1 MKKFLSVILA
11 LTMLCSCFMLFSCTL
26 SGDGEPKEKTTRM
39 TIELNPSVEFM
50 LDEENRVI
58 SVTALN
64 DDGAILIAG
73 EAFIGL
79 SAEEAS
85 ELFLELARQIGYLVD
100 TEALENEIKVSIS
113 GASEYASKLRENVKS
128 SIQEKLDEL
137 DIGATIKQI
146 EEIGES
152 ELRTLLEKSSSYEKS
167 ELEEM
172 NKEELYNA
180 LSLAR
185 TETALLIT
193 EDLRNAYLEAKEYEI
208 SFIEREETARVIDQI
223 STLHA
228 AMNTAYKASLNAYK
242 ASLDE
247 IEEQRYNNLI
257 APESSYQQA
266 LNALRDKKALVIEK
280 KNELAALEIDTE
292 EYEAKL
298 NELSAIEAQ
307 YNGALEALL
316 EIGKTVNDIID
327 ALLAKL
333 RELEEVLVEFENS
346 FSDDIKSV
354 LNEKAGEIELA
365 VNEAKDSF
373 FEAFENEHKSD
384 IEAMEKSLIQ
394 RKQALIEA
402 NAKAE

>member
-1 MKKFLSVILA
+1 
-11 LTMLCSCFMLFSCTL
+11 MLFSCTL
-26 SGDGEPKEKTTRM
+26 SGDDEPKEKTTRM
-39 TIELNPSVEFM
+39 TIDLNPSVQFM
-50 LDEENRVI
+50 LDEENRVV

-100 TEALENEIKVSIS
+100 SEALENEIKVSIS

-152 ELRTLLEKSSSYEKS
+152 ELRALLAKSSSYEES

-172 NKEELYNA
+172 SKEELYNA

-208 SFIEREETARVIDQI
+208 SFIEREETAKVIDQI

-242 ASLDE
+242 AALDE

-298 NELSAIEAQ
+298 NELNAIEAQ

-346 FSDDIKSV
+346 FSDDIKAE
-354 LNEKAGEIELA
+354 LEAKAGEIELA
-365 VNEAKDSF
+365 VNEAKGSF

-384 IEAMEKSLIQ
+384 IESMEKSLIQ

>member
-11 LTMLCSCFMLFSCTL
+11 LTMLCSCFMLFSCAP
-26 SGDGEPKEKTTRM
+26 SGDDEPKEKTTRM

-50 LDEENRVI
+50 LDEENRVV

-113 GASEYASKLRENVKS
+113 GASEHASKLRENVKS

-152 ELRTLLEKSSSYEKS
+152 ELRALLEKSSSYEKS

-208 SFIEREETARVIDQI
+208 SFIEREETAKVIDQI

-242 ASLDE
+242 AALDE

-266 LNALRDKKALVIEK
+266 LNTLRDKKALVIEK
-280 KNELAALEIDTE
+280 KNELASLEIDTE

-346 FSDDIKSV
+346 FSDDIKAE
-354 LNEKAGEIELA
+354 LEAKAGEIELQ

>member
-1 MKKFLSVILA
+1 MKRIISLILA
-11 LTMLCSCFMLFSCTL
+11 LALTLGALAIVSCNTPTPAE
-26 SGDGEPKEKTTRM
+26 GEYTRM
-39 TIELNPSVEFM
+39 TVDINPGVELMVD
-50 LDEENRVI
+50 DEGKVV

-100 TEALENEIKVSIS
+100 TETLENEIKVSIS

-152 ELRTLLEKSSSYEKS
+152 ELRALLAKSSSYEES

-172 NKEELYNA
+172 SKEELYNA

-208 SFIEREETARVIDQI
+208 SFIEREETAKVIDQI

-242 ASLDE
+242 AALDE

-280 KNELAALEIDTE
+280 KNELASLEIDTE

-333 RELEEVLVEFENS
+333 RELEAVLVEFENS

>member
-1 MKKFLSVILA
+1 MKKFLSIILA

-26 SGDGEPKEKTTRM
+26 SGDDEPKEKTTRM

-50 LDEENRVI
+50 LDEENRVV

-64 DDGAILIAG
+64 DDGTILIAG
-73 EAFIGL
+73 EVFVGL

-85 ELFLELARQIGYLVD
+85 ELFVELARQIGYLVD

-113 GASEYASKLRENVKS
+113 GASEYASELRENVKS

-146 EEIGES
+146 EEISES
-152 ELRTLLEKSSSYEKS
+152 ELRALLLKSSSYGQE

-172 NKEELYNA
+172 SKEELYGA

-208 SFIEREETARVIDQI
+208 SFAEREETARVIDQI

-242 ASLDE
+242 AALDE
-247 IEEQRYNNLI
+247 IEAQRYNHLI

-266 LNALRDKKALVIEK
+266 LNTLRDKKALVIEK
-280 KNELAALEIDTE
+280 KNELAASELDGA

-298 NELSAIEAQ
+298 NELNALEEQ
-307 YNGALEALL
+307 YTVAHEALL

-327 ALLAKL
+327 ALLVKL
-333 RELEEVLVEFENS
+333 RELEAVLIEFENN

-365 VNEAKDSF
+365 INEAKDSF
-373 FEAFENEHKSD
+373 FATFEEEHRND
-384 IEAMEKSLIQ
+384 IEAMENALIQ

-402 NAKAE
+402 NAKSE

>member
-11 LTMLCSCFMLFSCTL
+11 LTMLCSCFMLFSCTP
-26 SGDGEPKEKTTRM
+26 SGDDEPKEKTTRM

-50 LDEENRVI
+50 LDEENRVV

-85 ELFLELARQIGYLVD
+85 DLFLELARQIGYLVD

-146 EEIGES
+146 EEISES
-152 ELRTLLEKSSSYEKS
+152 ELRALLAKSSSYEES

-172 NKEELYNA
+172 SKEELYNA

-208 SFIEREETARVIDQI
+208 SFIEREETAKVIDQI

-242 ASLDE
+242 AALDE

-346 FSDDIKSV
+346 FSDDIKAE
-354 LNEKAGEIELA
+354 LEAKAGEIELA
-365 VNEAKDSF
+365 VNEAKGSF

-402 NAKAE
+402 NEKSE